1 MPERPMGADC
11 KSAGVCLR
19 WFESIPAHPV
29 SRKFVWEP
37 KVVVQSVRAVRTTG
51 NQTSRTRPATEAV
64 GPDEPWHGGA

>member
-1 MPERPMGADC
+1 
-11 KSAGVCLR
+11 
-19 WFESIPAHPV
+19 V